1 MYNNFLET
9 RLKNKNK
16 VGKFTGDISGTT
28 AQGKQIPKSNFQQ
41 IIKKK
46 KFSEGKP
53 SLIQY
58 YCNILAEVSNFQ
70 QKYLRHAERKK

>member
-1 MYNNFLET
+1 MYNNNLET

-16 VGKFTGDISGTT
+16 VGKFTRDISGTT

-46 KFSEGKP
+46 NS
-53 SLIQY
+53 
-58 YCNILAEVSNFQ
+58 
-70 QKYLRHAERKK
+70 QKENQA